1 MWFRGDRF
9 ASKAVLYIVFGSSLL
24 NKWNQQL
31 RPSFEGIGVATAT
44 EVLSTGAEM
53 LVSKEKASQ
62 LLIRDPEHFAIT
74 LKGLTM

>member
-1 MWFRGDRF
+1 M
-9 ASKAVLYIVFGSSLL
+9 ILL
-24 NKWNQQL
+24 SRRKWLLKSALGWGLMGGGL